1 MDWKSRIVAQ
11 PDVML
16 GKPCIRGTRV
26 SVEWVLD
33 RLSAGWD
40 ITTLIEAYPNLS
52 VEDVQAALA
61 FAAEVMREERYIA
74 AGKAVA

>member
-16 GKPCIRGTRV
+16 GKPCIRGTRI

-40 ITTLIEAYPNLS
+40 TATLIEAYPHLS
-52 VEDVQAALA
+52 VEDIQAALA
-61 FAAEVMREERYIA
+61 FAAEVMRDERYIA
-74 AGKAVA
+74 ASKAVA